1 MEQETIKSKVLRVAR
16 QDPFLSIEEIAN
28 QVETTPRYVRTI
40 LSESQVSL
48 MQLRKEYAKR
58 LEQQLQPS
66 HGLPTVTREYEPQ
79 LKIDK
84 VVDSEMAKLLDCP
97 AEQEL
102 LRVSRLDII
111 NQIPVFVELTTYR
124 EVTVSNLKGS
134 LRQLLSIG
142 NQEKTVKPGESWIE
156 VVPNNDSLSKLL
168 TGRENQPLLRV
179 CFLLYNKEVPIAVET
194 QWLSADGVLLRSKTG
209 SIEIEAQV
217 GS

>member
-66 HGLPTVTREYEPQ
+66 HGLTTVTREYEPQ

-102 LRVSRLDII
+102 LRS
-111 NQIPVFVELTTYR
+111 
-124 EVTVSNLKGS
+124 
-134 LRQLLSIG
+134 
-142 NQEKTVKPGESWIE
+142 
-156 VVPNNDSLSKLL
+156 VV
-168 TGRENQPLLRV
+168 
-179 CFLLYNKEVPIAVET
+179 
-194 QWLSADGVLLRSKTG
+194 
-209 SIEIEAQV
+209 
-217 GS
+217 